1 MSGMRGVELS
11 RLVIERCREAG
22 FAAAGVC
29 SVEPSE
35 REAELR
41 AWLNAGK
48 HGEMG
53 WLAETAAIRARPALL
68 MEGARSCVMV
78 ADLYAS
84 RADNAGEAEL
94 PVGRGRIAR
103 YARGRDYHK
112 VIKKRLHRVADG
124 LRREFP
130 DADFV
135 AFTDSAPAPE
145 RELASRAGLGWIGKH
160 TLAIHPRLGS
170 WFLLGGFAT
179 NLELHPPPEQEPVTD
194 HCGTCTRCI
203 EACPTDAITPYSV
216 DATRC
221 ISYLTIERRSPIE
234 ERWFDGIGE
243 WLFGC
248 DICQEVCPHNSP
260 KDPAWVGTEP
270 NEAYGDLES
279 GGLSGSFDLLEVL
292 GWDTPARSK
301 ALERTA
307 MKRATLTMWKRNAL
321 IVIGNELARLRDEAW
336 SAKARARLE
345 DIAADANE
353 DDMVRETARAVLR
366 RTGGSRASRG

>member
-1 MSGMRGVELS
+1 M
-11 RLVIERCREAG
+11 VIERCREAG
-22 FAAAGVC
+22 FASVGVC
-29 SVEPSE
+29 SLEPSE

-41 AWLNAGK
+41 AWLDAGK

-53 WLAETAAIRARPALL
+53 WLAETVALRARPALL

-84 RADNAGEAEL
+84 RAHEAAEPEP

-103 YARGRDYHK
+103 YVRGRDYHK
-112 VIKKRLHRVADG
+112 VIKKRLHRVTDA
-124 LRREFP
+124 LREDFP
-130 DADFV
+130 GADFLT
-135 AFTDSAPAPE
+135 FTDSAPAPE
-145 RELASRAGLGWIGKH
+145 RELAARAGLGWIGKH

-170 WFLLGGFAT
+170 WFLLGGFVT
-179 NLELHPPPEQEPVTD
+179 NLELEPPPEQEVVTD

-203 EACPTDAITPYSV
+203 DACPTDAITPYSV

-234 ERWFDGIGE
+234 ERWFEGIGS

-260 KDPAWVGTEP
+260 KDPAWVGGEP
-270 NEAYGDLES
+270 NEAYADLES
-279 GGLSGSFDLLEVL
+279 GGLPGSFDLLEVL

-321 IVIGNELARLRDEAW
+321 IVIGNELA
-336 SAKARARLE
+336 KARDKEWGTKAQAR
-345 DIAADANE
+345 IAEIARDPTE
-353 DDMVRETARAVLR
+353 DDMVRETAATVMERWRVPLKNEDWAKR
-366 RTGGSRASRG
+366 DA